1 MEILEQYNLRF
12 VRRPFIFHH
21 GKTIVKKQ
29 AVHDEEDEYWG
40 YFLNRYSDPDD
51 IDAIIITI
59 DGIVNEG
66 FHPPESA
73 SDIYLESIHI
83 EYTNTALLFQTK
95 DDVLIREVPFE
106 EVREILL
113 LWKSFIMTPLSPS
126 SPTHKNTFQMPVT
139 TYFEDHNRKRISIPE
154 EASLYHYKVYEEN
167 GTILKR
173 EEYDEHK
180 LLTVFYYL
188 QDHETEQEAI
198 ETIGKDYAGIEGF
211 AVVKTEKLNG
221 YTKEVNRFYTADG
234 IYDEFCITTLF
245 DQNNCMIYERE
256 ESYFKGV
263 HDIETRKYYIE
274 DAKEVFEFVYKNSG
288 ELLLMKGFE
297 PPFVAENNG
306 SITVSEME
314 LFFPDF
320 LSQHPYYKNA
330 EMIP

>member
-12 VRRPFIFHH
+12 VRRPFIIHH

-29 AVHDEEDEYWG
+29 AVHDEEEEYWG

-51 IDAIIITI
+51 IDAIITTI

-66 FHPPESA
+66 SHYSEYA

-83 EYTNTALLFQTK
+83 EYTDTAFLFTTR
-95 DDVLIREVPFE
+95 DDVMIAEVPFE

-113 LWKSFIMTPLSPS
+113 LWKSFIMTPLPLS
-126 SPTHKNTFQMPVT
+126 SPAHKNIFQMTVT
-139 TYFEDHNRKRISIPE
+139 THFEDHNRKRISIPE

-167 GTILKR
+167 GILLKR
-173 EEYDEHK
+173 EEYDGHK

-188 QDHETEQEAI
+188 QDHETEPEAI
-198 ETIGKDYAGIEGF
+198 ETIGKDYVGIEGF
-211 AVVKTEKLNG
+211 AVIKTEKLNG
-221 YTKEVNRFYTADG
+221 YTKEINRFYTADG
-234 IYDEFCITTLF
+234 IDDEFCITALF

-263 HDIETRKYYIE
+263 HDIETRKYYVQ
-274 DAKEVFEFVYKNSG
+274 DAKEIFEFVYKSSG
-288 ELLLMKGFE
+288 ELVLMKGFE
-297 PPFVAENNG
+297 PPFVPENNG
-306 SITVSEME
+306 SITVSEID
-314 LFFPDF
+314 LFFPGF

>member
-29 AVHDEEDEYWG
+29 AVHDEEEEYWG
-40 YFLNRYSDPDD
+40 FFLNRYTDPDD
-51 IDAIIITI
+51 IDAIITTI
-59 DGIVNEG
+59 DSIVNED
-66 FHPPESA
+66 FHYSEYA
-73 SDIYLESIHI
+73 SGIYLESIHI
-83 EYTNTALLFQTK
+83 EYTDSAFLFKTR
-95 DDVLIREVPFE
+95 DDIMIGGVPFE

-113 LWKSFIMTPLSPS
+113 LWKSFIMTPLPLS
-126 SPTHKNTFQMPVT
+126 SPTPKNTFQMPVT
-139 TYFEDHNRKRISIPE
+139 THFEDHDRKRINIPE

-167 GTILKR
+167 GILLKR
-173 EEYDEHK
+173 EEYDGHK

-211 AVVKTEKLNG
+211 AVVKTEKING
-221 YTKEVNRFYTADG
+221 YTKEINRFYTADG
-234 IYDEFCITTLF
+234 TYDEFCITALF

-256 ESYFKGV
+256 ESYFKGI

-274 DAKEVFEFVYKNSG
+274 DAKEVFEFVYQSSG

-306 SITVSEME
+306 SITVSEID

-320 LSQHPYYKNA
+320 LSYLSILIIKMQK
-330 EMIP
+330 

>member
-29 AVHDEEDEYWG
+29 AVHDEEDEYWAC
-40 YFLNRYSDPDD
+40 FLNRYTDPDD
-51 IDAIIITI
+51 IDAIITTI
-59 DGIVNEG
+59 NGIVNEG
-66 FHPPESA
+66 FHHAEYA

-83 EYTNTALLFQTK
+83 EYTDTALLFQSR

-113 LWKSFIMTPLSPS
+113 LWKSFIMTPLPLS
-126 SPTHKNTFQMPVT
+126 SSTHKNTFQMPVT
-139 TYFEDHNRKRISIPE
+139 THFEDHNRKRISIPE
-154 EASLYHYKVYEEN
+154 EASFYHYKVYEEN

-173 EEYDEHK
+173 EEYDGHK
-180 LLTVFYYL
+180 LLTVFYYV
-188 QDHETEQEAI
+188 QDHETEQQAI
-198 ETIGKDYAGIEGF
+198 ESIGKNYAGIEGF
-211 AVVKTEKLNG
+211 AMVKTEKLNG
-221 YTKEVNRFYTADG
+221 YTKEINRFYTADG
-234 IYDEFCITTLF
+234 VDDEFCITALF

-256 ESYFKGV
+256 ESYFKGI
-263 HDIETRKYYIE
+263 HDIETRKYYVE
-274 DAKEVFEFVYKNSG
+274 DAKEIFEFVYKSNG

-306 SITVSEME
+306 SITVSEIE
-314 LFFPDF
+314 LFFPGF

-330 EMIP
+330 EIIP